1 MTSMRHVRTLR
12 TVTSRQA
19 RFMRTIIQKRAIR
32 GAGPA
37 HGKGK
42 VLMRNPV
49 LRALPRTLA
58 AVLFI
63 AGLACAL
70 AASAEESPR
79 FDWREQNA
87 YTLGV
92 QAYIYAF
99 PWSYMAEA
107 RWTRSEPVDHQ
118 ADRFDH
124 VRKLEDASHL
134 TGGAPNN
141 DTLYSRAWVYLKDEP
156 VILTVPE
163 ISDRYHSV
171 ELADFMDDNF
181 AYVGTRATGDSAG
194 NFAIVG
200 PGWKGKLP
208 AGVTALPPS
217 STPWAFVL
225 VRTYVR
231 DASDLAAAHAIQDK
245 YKLTP
250 LSQWGKAKVTTPK
263 SAEIWEPLSRDG
275 DPLNEWRTI
284 NRAMLEIPPDPRD
297 ADMLHSFARIGVGPG
312 FDVDA
317 LDKSTK
323 QGLERAAV
331 DGRKIIVGAFAAGYG
346 QKEVNGWNY
355 PPRATGRLTPT
366 RDWLMRAVQP
376 AAGFVVNDPIEAT
389 YLNVSVDGEG
399 RPLSGKNRYVIH
411 FAKGGEP
418 KVKAFW
424 SVTMYNLKYNLVANP
439 INRYSVGDRSG
450 MRPDADGGLTIYVQ
464 KKLAWL
470 R

>member
-1 MTSMRHVRTLR
+1 MGLKTGERFGSDFFLGIFCVSRIEGLR
-12 TVTSRQA
+12 FGSIAVLCAFIGNPRMSIGAT
-19 RFMRTIIQKRAIR
+19 IQKRSIR
-32 GAGPA
+32 APVSLTM
-37 HGKGK
+37 KFK

-49 LRALPRTLA
+49 HLALPRILA
-58 AVLFI
+58 VVLSV
-63 AGLACAL
+63 AGLLRISEAN
-70 AASAEESPR
+70 AEESPR

-87 YTLGV
+87 YAQGV

-118 ADRFDH
+118 ANRFDH

-194 NFAIVG
+194 SYGIVG

-225 VRTYVR
+225 VRTYVKGV
-231 DASDLAAAHAIQDK
+231 SDLPAAYAIQDK

-250 LSQWGKAKVTTPK
+250 LSQWGKAK
-263 SAEIWEPLSRDG
+263 EICS
-275 DPLNEWRTI
+275 
-284 NRAMLEIPPDPRD
+284 
-297 ADMLHSFARIGVGPG
+297 
-312 FDVDA
+312 
-317 LDKSTK
+317 
-323 QGLERAAV
+323 
-331 DGRKIIVGAFAAGYG
+331 
-346 QKEVNGWNY
+346 
-355 PPRATGRLTPT
+355 
-366 RDWLMRAVQP
+366 
-376 AAGFVVNDPIEAT
+376 
-389 YLNVSVDGEG
+389 
-399 RPLSGKNRYVIH
+399 
-411 FAKGGEP
+411 
-418 KVKAFW
+418 
-424 SVTMYNLKYNLVANP
+424 
-439 INRYSVGDRSG
+439 
-450 MRPDADGGLTIYVQ
+450 
-464 KKLAWL
+464 
-470 R
+470 